1 MKCNFEKLIWYLEAR
16 MGTDGELEV
25 LEHLEK
31 CEICFD
37 TICELVRE
45 RAAFRAIQACSD
57 AAVAAMRRAGTRRP
71 DAGDVESIDLEATAP
86 STRSR
91 QQVMSTRECG
101 NGSRICIRGGRR
113 RVRWG

>member
-1 MKCNFEKLIWYLEAR
+1 VKCNFEKLIWYLERR

-45 RAAFRAIQACSD
+45 RAAFRAVHACRD
-57 AAVAAMRRAGTRRP
+57 VEIAGMKRAGTRKP
-71 DAGDVESIDLEATAP
+71 DAGDVESFDLETTSP
-86 STRSR
+86 STRS
-91 QQVMSTRECG
+91 QGQIMSTRACG
-101 NGSRICIRGGRR
+101 DGSRTCIRGGRR